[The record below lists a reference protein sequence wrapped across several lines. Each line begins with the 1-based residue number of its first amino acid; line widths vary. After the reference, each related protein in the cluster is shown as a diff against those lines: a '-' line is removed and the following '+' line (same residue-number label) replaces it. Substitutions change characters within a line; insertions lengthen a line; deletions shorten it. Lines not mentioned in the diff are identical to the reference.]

1 MRKAG
6 LTVMNLNVLKYYF
19 REAGASLLR
28 NSWLSI
34 ASIGTIIISLLILGS
49 SILLILNVRYIASTV
64 ESSLEITV
72 FLEDS
77 LEQDRRERMEEE
89 IYFIPG
95 VTTVHFVS
103 RAQALD
109 ELRTSFGERADILS
123 GLEEDNPLPDSFRVK
138 TKEAE
143 TVPAAAQQLAELSG
157 VEQVRY
163 GQGVVEKLLA
173 LTHWVRIWGSITMG
187 VLGFAAIFLI
197 ATTIRMSVFSRRRE
211 IGIMKML
218 GATNFFVRMPF
229 MLEGMFL
236 GLGGGL
242 VAALMINFGY
252 LSLLSK
258 VIVTLP
264 FIQLISDPTS
274 LYQVLGGLLGLGFA
288 IGALGSAISLHR
300 FLRV

>member
-1 MRKAG
+1 
-6 LTVMNLNVLKYYF
+6 MNLNVLKYYF

-64 ESSLEITV
+64 EYSLEITV

-77 LEQDRRERMEEE
+77 LEQDLRERMEEE

>member
-1 MRKAG
+1 
-6 LTVMNLNVLKYYF
+6 MNLNVLKYYF

-28 NSWLSI
+28 NSWLSV

-49 SILLILNVRYIASTV
+49 SILLVLNVRYIASTV

-72 FLEDS
+72 FLEDNM
-77 LEQDRRERMEEE
+77 EQDRMERLEEE
-89 IYFIPG
+89 IKFIPG
-95 VTTVHFVS
+95 VTTINFVS
-103 RAQALD
+103 RDQALD
-109 ELRTSFGERADILS
+109 ELRRSFGERADILS
-123 GLEEDNPLPDSFRVK
+123 GLDEDNPLPNAFRVK
-138 TKEAE
+138 TREAE
-143 TVPAAAQQLAELSG
+143 MVPAAAQQLGDLSG

-187 VLGFAAIFLI
+187 VLGLAAIFLI
-197 ATTIRMSVFSRRRE
+197 ATTIRMSVFARRRE

-229 MLEGMFL
+229 MLEGTIL
-236 GLGGGL
+236 GLAGGL
-242 VAALMINFGY
+242 VAALIINFGY

-258 VIVTLP
+258 VIITLP
-264 FIQLISDPTS
+264 FIQLISDPAAI
-274 LYQVLGGLLGLGFA
+274 YQVLGGLLGLGFA

>member
-1 MRKAG
+1 
-6 LTVMNLNVLKYYF
+6 MNLNVLKYYF
-19 REAGASLLR
+19 REAGTSLLR
-28 NSWLSI
+28 NSWLSV

-49 SILLILNVRYIASTV
+49 SILLVLNVRYIASTV

-72 FLEDS
+72 FLEDG
-77 LEQDRRERMEEE
+77 LEQDRMERMEEE
-89 IYFIPG
+89 IKFIPG
-95 VTTVHFVS
+95 VTTFNFVS
-103 RAQALD
+103 RDQALD
-109 ELRTSFGERADILS
+109 ELRRSFDERANISS
-123 GLEEDNPLPDSFRVK
+123 GLDEDNPLPDAFRVK
-138 TKEAE
+138 TREAGM
-143 TVPAAAQQLAELSG
+143 VPAAAQQLAELSG

-197 ATTIRMSVFSRRRE
+197 ATTIRMSVFARRRE

-229 MLEGMFL
+229 MLEGMLL
-236 GLGGGL
+236 GLAGGL

-264 FIQLISDPTS
+264 FIQLISDPV
-274 LYQVLGGLLGLGFA
+274 LIYQVLGGLLGLGFA

>member
-1 MRKAG
+1 M
-6 LTVMNLNVLKYYF
+6 VMNLNVFKYYF

>member
-1 MRKAG
+1 
-6 LTVMNLNVLKYYF
+6 MNLNVLKYYF
-19 REAGASLLR
+19 REAGTSMLR
-28 NSWLSI
+28 NSWLSV

-49 SILLILNVRYIASTV
+49 SILLVLNVGYIASTV

-72 FLEDS
+72 FLEDGV
-77 LEQDRRERMEEE
+77 EQDRMERMEEE
-89 IYFIPG
+89 IRFIPG
-95 VTTVHFVS
+95 VTAISFVS
-103 RAQALD
+103 RDQALD
-109 ELRTSFGERADILS
+109 ELRRSFGERADILS
-123 GLEEDNPLPDSFRVK
+123 GLDEDNPLPNAFRVK
-138 TKEAE
+138 TREAE
-143 TVPAAAQQLAELSG
+143 MVPAAAQQLGELSG

-197 ATTIRMSVFSRRRE
+197 ATTIRMSVFARRRE

-229 MLEGMFL
+229 MLEGMTL
-236 GLGGGL
+236 GLTGGL
-242 VAALMINFGY
+242 VAALIINFGY

-258 VIVTLP
+258 VMITLP
-264 FIQLISDPTS
+264 FIQLISDPA
-274 LYQVLGGLLGLGFA
+274 LIYQVLGGLLGLGFA

>member
-1 MRKAG
+1 M
-6 LTVMNLNVLKYYF
+6 
-19 REAGASLLR
+19 LR
-28 NSWLSI
+28 NSWLSV
-34 ASIGTIIISLLILGS
+34 ASVGTIIISLLILGS
-49 SILLILNVRYIASTV
+49 SVLLVLNVGYVASTV

-72 FLEDS
+72 FLADDVKEDR
-77 LEQDRRERMEEE
+77 LERMEEE
-89 IYFIPG
+89 IKFIPG
-95 VTTVHFVS
+95 VTTVQFVS
-103 RAQALD
+103 RDQALE
-109 ELRTSFGERADILS
+109 ELRSSFGERADILS
-123 GLEEDNPLPDSFRVK
+123 GLDEDNPLPDAFRVK
-138 TKEAE
+138 TREADM
-143 TVPAAAQQLAELSG
+143 VPAAAQQLGDISS

-173 LTHWVRIWGSITMG
+173 LTHWVRVWGSITMG

-197 ATTIRMSVFSRRRE
+197 ATTIRMSVFARRRE

-229 MLEGMFL
+229 MLEGMLL
-236 GLGGGL
+236 GLAGGL
-242 VAALMINFGY
+242 VAALIINFGY

-264 FIQLISDPTS
+264 FIQLISDPAT
-274 LYQVLGGLLGLGFA
+274 LYQVLGGMLGLGFI